1 MDITIGK
8 LSGGSGP
15 HPLHRLQV
23 FLSQSICKDGELRK
37 GGRERE
43 KRREEGG
50 DAGRSGL
57 NPFPKRMEMNWK
69 GVGGAQQRQAVCFSR
84 VDFFLVIK
92 FVPPLKIFFFL
103 SFIHELLTILFSKSV
118 YPNDLSLL

>member
-1 MDITIGK
+1 MDIAIGK
-8 LSGGSGP
+8 SSGGSGP

-23 FLSQSICKDGELRK
+23 LVSQSICKGMASSGREGGRK
-37 GGRERE
+37 G
-43 KRREEGG
+43 GG
-50 DAGRSGL
+50 DAGRRMLS
-57 NPFPKRMEMNWK
+57 PFPKRVEMNWK
-69 GVGGAQQRQAVCFSR
+69 GVGGAQQRQSACFSR

-92 FVPPLKIFFFL
+92 FVPPLTIFFFL